1 MSKTVCVLLVFVATL
16 ALFADRAAAQFPPQ
30 PGGSLFACVRV
41 DRDDDEAQLMRL
53 VAANES
59 CRRHETRI
67 SWSVVGP
74 QGLVG
79 PQGPAGPAGP
89 AGANGHDGA
98 TGPAGSAGPQ
108 GAAGPTGPA
117 GPIGPA
123 GPAGSSLDNQFGT
136 NVGTAQPGN
145 GETCTLGQ
153 ILLTASPSVTA
164 GGTPANGQLLAIN
177 QNTALFSLL
186 GTTYGGNGV
195 TTFQLPDLRSI
206 TPNGMTYSIC
216 DEGIF
221 PSRR

>member
-1 MSKTVCVLLVFVATL
+1 MSKTVCVLLIFVATL
-16 ALFADRAAAQFPPQ
+16 ALFADRAAAQFPP
-30 PGGSLFACVRV
+30 PPSGSLFACVRV

-123 GPAGSSLDNQFGT
+123 GAAGSSLDNQFGT
-136 NVGTAQPGN
+136 NIGSAQPGN
-145 GETCTLGQ
+145 GQTCTLGH

-164 GGTPANGQLLAIN
+164 GGTPASGQLLAIN

>member
-16 ALFADRAAAQFPPQ
+16 SLFADRAAAQFPP

-136 NVGTAQPGN
+136 NVGSAQPGN